1 MSEYLTNGAAL
12 THTADRIRA
21 KTGETA
27 QIVWDA
33 EKGFGNAVDAISRS
47 EKIQHADIPDYVKDE
62 ALAVA
67 EKVKAVRTSDS
78 IVFIAASDAHQ
89 QDSSADIVAGNLN
102 AAQAMKALAYILPG
116 IDFCCYLGDYTWG
129 ASTTTIAETKQHIA
143 EINADID
150 EAFQGIPQFR
160 TVGNHD
166 AGAYAVTQNGTTI
179 PDSELFQ
186 LIGKYCEGATY
197 GSNVAG

>member
-1 MSEYLTNGAAL
+1 MSEYLTSGAAL

-33 EKGFGNAVDAISRS
+33 EKGFGNAVDAISGS
-47 EKIQHADIPDYVKDE
+47 EKIQHADIPDYVKAE

-67 EKVKAVRTSDS
+67 EKVNAVRTSDS

-102 AAQAMKALAYILPG
+102 AA
-116 IDFCCYLGDYTWG
+116 
-129 ASTTTIAETKQHIA
+129 
-143 EINADID
+143 
-150 EAFQGIPQFR
+150 R
-160 TVGNHD
+160 R
-166 AGAYAVTQNGTTI
+166 
-179 PDSELFQ
+179 
-186 LIGKYCEGATY
+186 
-197 GSNVAG
+197 

>member
-1 MSEYLTNGAAL
+1 MSEYLTNSAAL

-33 EKGFGNAVDAISRS
+33 EKGFGNAVDAISGS
-47 EKIQHADIPDYVKDE
+47 EKIQHADIPDYVKAE

-89 QDSSADIVAGNLN
+89 QRGYRGREPERGAGDEGAGLHSAGNRFL
-102 AAQAMKALAYILPG
+102 LLSRRLH
-116 IDFCCYLGDYTWG
+116 LG
-129 ASTTTIAETKQHIA
+129 SQH
-143 EINADID
+143 NDD
-150 EAFQGIPQFR
+150 CG
-160 TVGNHD
+160 D
-166 AGAYAVTQNGTTI
+166 
-179 PDSELFQ
+179 
-186 LIGKYCEGATY
+186 KATY
-197 GSNVAG
+197 CGDQRGH